1 MYQGKGKCACSGIAY
16 GKVVHLLTSP
26 HNTAAA
32 PDHEVGSV
40 EAELESLMQAHM
52 QAHQELDALI
62 AKANQEL
69 GAEQAEIFEIH
80 NMLLD
85 EPDIFD
91 AIKDRISQGGIDA
104 ATAALEIGNNV
115 ANEFA
120 AIDDTYMRARANDI
134 KDVTALLARKSRHEQ
149 NLVLTE
155 PCILVADDLQPSQ
168 TISLDRS
175 LLQGIVLRFGTQNS
189 HASILARTMNI
200 PLIIN
205 ANLPASLDDNTEG
218 QAAAVDDP
226 QVADLTGHFLGLNA
240 ADGKFYID
248 PDEQTVARHWGKSL
262 LLIASAS

>member
-1 MYQGKGKCACSGIAY
+1 
-16 GKVVHLLTSP
+16 
-26 HNTAAA
+26 
-32 PDHEVGSV
+32 
-40 EAELESLMQAHM
+40 MQAHM
-52 QAHQELDALI
+52 QAHQELETLI

-91 AIKDRISQGGIDA
+91 AIKDRISQGDIDA

-120 AIDDTYMRARANDI
+120 AIDDDYMRARANDI

-175 LLQGIVLRFGTQNS
+175 LLQGIVLRFGTQN
-189 HASILARTMNI
+189 
-200 PLIIN
+200 
-205 ANLPASLDDNTEG
+205 
-218 QAAAVDDP
+218 
-226 QVADLTGHFLGLNA
+226 
-240 ADGKFYID
+240 
-248 PDEQTVARHWGKSL
+248 
-262 LLIASAS
+262 